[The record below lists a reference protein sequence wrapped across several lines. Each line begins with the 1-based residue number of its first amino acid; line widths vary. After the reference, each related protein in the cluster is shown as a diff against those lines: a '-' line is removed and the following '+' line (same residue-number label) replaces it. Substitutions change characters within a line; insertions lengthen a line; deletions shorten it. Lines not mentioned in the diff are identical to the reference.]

1 MRCPFSSQ
9 AGSLGQSDTP
19 SDKSTGSNP
28 FLMPRL
34 RVREMGVKEEGNVPV
49 SLASAKRSG
58 DPRDLLM
65 GLILGRLVSEGV
77 HGGPE
82 HKEGTPTS
90 NGVQVSM
97 A

>member
-1 MRCPFSSQ
+1 
-9 AGSLGQSDTP
+9 
-19 SDKSTGSNP
+19 
-28 FLMPRL
+28 
-34 RVREMGVKEEGNVPV
+34 MGGKEEGNVPV

-77 HGGPE
+77 RGGPE

-97 A
+97 AQSKAPSNEKQEHRLSLSLFGGLHANRL